1 MTTTT
6 LPNAATMYRAF
17 LARDPSF
24 EGVFWVAVRTTGIV
38 CRPTCPARKPKRENV
53 EFFAALQDGLTAGYR
68 PCLRCRPEQPSETNP
83 EWVAPLLQRLHDN
96 PAGRLADADL
106 RRLGLDP
113 IRVRRWFRRAHGTTF
128 HGYQRALRL
137 GRAMHHLQ
145 QGTPVLTTTYATAY
159 ESPTGFRDAFEQLF
173 GMLPSEAQ
181 ERGGAP
187 LVARRISTPLGTMLS
202 VAAPDGLCLLEFA
215 DRPMLQT
222 QLRRVRQRFLAP
234 IIGGTHPLLDQVES
248 ELAEYFAGQRREFS
262 VPLKMTGTP
271 FQQQAW
277 EALLA
282 IPYGET
288 LSYGE
293 QAARIGRP
301 EARRAIGR
309 ANGDNR
315 MSIIIPC
322 HRVVRADGSLCG
334 YGGGLWRKQRLLE
347 LEELFGNQRTVGD
360 EQRLDSSS

>member
-6 LPNAATMYRAF
+6 LPSPAVMYRA
-17 LARDPSF
+17 LVARDPSF
-24 EGVFWVAVRTTGIV
+24 EGIFWVGVRTTGII
-38 CRPTCPARKPKRENV
+38 CRPTCPARKPRRENV
-53 EFFAALQDGLTAGYR
+53 EFFGALRDGLSAGFR
-68 PCLRCRPEQPSETNP
+68 PCLRCRPE
-83 EWVAPLLQRLHDN
+83 LLPDSTPGWADQLMARLHAE
-96 PAGRLADADL
+96 PTGRLSDADL
-106 RRLGLDP
+106 RALGLDP
-113 IRVRRWFRRAHGTTF
+113 VRVRRWFRRTHGTTF

-145 QGTPVLTTTYATAY
+145 QGKSVLTTTYATAY
-159 ESPTGFRDAFEQLF
+159 ESPTGFRDAFEELF
-173 GMLPSEAQ
+173 GLLPSGA
-181 ERGGAP
+181 RDSGVAP
-187 LVARRISTPLGTMLS
+187 LVARRLTTQLGAMLAI
-202 VAAPDGLCLLEFA
+202 AAADGLCLLEFA
-215 DRPMLQT
+215 DRPMLET
-222 QLRRVRQRFLAP
+222 QLTRVRQRFSAP
-234 IIGGTHPLLDQVES
+234 IIGGAHPLLDQVEA
-248 ELAEYFAGQRREFS
+248 ELAEYFAGTRRQFTL
-262 VPLKMTGTP
+262 PLKLAGTP

-277 EALLA
+277 QALLA

-315 MSIIIPC
+315 MAIIIPC

-347 LEELFGNQRTVGD
+347 LERGNGERDRRFAAAG
-360 EQRLDSSS
+360 